1 MREIFKISQHIP
13 HVGPR
18 REQTRNLPN
27 PVLERQA
34 AENRPQAVSAEP
46 NVPFRLLLPLAVNLG
61 VVLNTTEM
69 GYFPPTVSI
78 IIANTIAFG
87 AGALIDR
94 GKRE

>member
-1 MREIFKISQHIP
+1 MP
-13 HVGPR
+13 D
-18 REQTRNLPN
+18 
-27 PVLERQA
+27 PVVKRQVTESKPQA
-34 AENRPQAVSAEP
+34 ASAEP

-87 AGALIDR
+87 AGALMDR
-94 GKRE
+94 GHKE